1 MLKLVL
7 LMNGYEVGDL
17 IGKILAGTFILIMFA
32 MVVCDVQIPGTQK
45 ALTSNEQFSNH
56 FMDDLR
62 RLAAIVA

>member
-32 MVVCDVQIPGTQK
+32 MVVFVMYKYLGPK
-45 ALTSNEQFSNH
+45 KP
-56 FMDDLR
+56 
-62 RLAAIVA
+62 